1 MGCTCMSESQPVT
14 PQFRVQLIDLAA
26 IVVGYGLAA
35 LLFCAFWPPRGV
47 SSALGLF
54 AVGFYVWLGLA
65 MSGPLIL
72 LRHRQTQPA
81 DAGGIDPARPIARGQ
96 RTASSSGRTWAETA
110 WLLIGVYWIV
120 MGVFILP
127 IRLHSFRVNDTIL
140 FGLVPL
146 GAGLVFRLFRPRA
159 HSRNSD
165 QVAWTHH
172 LAVGLLI
179 TWPAAWVCLIALAA
193 AML

>member
-1 MGCTCMSESQPVT
+1 MGESQPGKSH
-14 PQFRVQLIDLAA
+14 FRIQLIDTAA

-35 LLFCAFWPPRGV
+35 VLFRAFWPQRGV
-47 SSALGLF
+47 SPALGLF

-72 LRHRQTQPA
+72 LRLRHARAVEPGGARSAHTANQTA
-81 DAGGIDPARPIARGQ
+81 
-96 RTASSSGRTWAETA
+96 RTWAEMA

-127 IRLHSFRVNDTIL
+127 IRLHSFRFSDTIL

-146 GAGLVFRLFRPRA
+146 AAGLVLRIFGPRIRPQGRD
-159 HSRNSD
+159 HIS
-165 QVAWTHH
+165 WTHQV
-172 LAVGLLI
+172 AVGLLV
-179 TWPAAWVCLIALAA
+179 TWPLAWVCLIVVAEATL
-193 AML
+193 

>member
-1 MGCTCMSESQPVT
+1 MSASQPGK
-14 PQFRVQLIDLAA
+14 PQFRIQLIDVAA
-26 IVVGYGLAA
+26 MVVGYGLAA
-35 LLFCAFWPPRGV
+35 VLFRAFWPQGSV
-47 SSALGLF
+47 SPALGLF

-72 LRHRQTQPA
+72 LRHRH
-81 DAGGIDPARPIARGQ
+81 ARPAWTWAANNLPSPPAS
-96 RTASSSGRTWAETA
+96 TARTWAEMA

-127 IRLHSFRVNDTIL
+127 IRLHSFRFSDTIL

-146 GAGLVFRLFRPRA
+146 AAGLVLRLFGPRIRPQGRD
-159 HSRNSD
+159 SVS
-165 QVAWTHH
+165 WTHQV
-172 LAVGLLI
+172 AVGLLV
-179 TWPAAWVCLIALAA
+179 TWPLAWVCLIVVAE

>member
-1 MGCTCMSESQPVT
+1 MSASQPGK
-14 PQFRVQLIDLAA
+14 PQFRIQLIDVAA
-26 IVVGYGLAA
+26 MVVGYGLAA
-35 LLFCAFWPPRGV
+35 VLFRAFWPQGSV
-47 SSALGLF
+47 SPALGLF

-72 LRHRQTQPA
+72 LRHRHARPVELGGKQSAQPA
-81 DAGGIDPARPIARGQ
+81 TS
-96 RTASSSGRTWAETA
+96 TARTWAEIA

-127 IRLHSFRVNDTIL
+127 IRLHSFRFSDTIL

-146 GAGLVFRLFRPRA
+146 AAGLVLRLFGPRIRPQGRDYV
-159 HSRNSD
+159 S
-165 QVAWTHH
+165 WTHH
-172 LAVGLLI
+172 VAVGLLV
-179 TWPAAWVCLIALAA
+179 TWPLAWVCLIVVAE